1 MAGPWEAYKKNQ
13 GTQQS
18 PQAARNAQP
27 GAWAAY
33 KSSENYKD
41 DVKNYKKTYKSATR
55 TMKAQAERAAKLFQ
69 GRDARREEERQEQTD
84 ARNEKRAALR
94 EAQKQVT
101 QMTAA
106 GLPLAVQRQR
116 TLGQMDA
123 NGLYARYRAA
133 LAEVG
138 EVDRDALPRDTKRA
152 EGGRAVYEFGEALKS
167 KSAGTLGRYAQK
179 PEKTA
184 QELEKEAV
192 RTGGSDAA
200 MAKWQNHWTED
211 LFQQYLTAMN
221 ATPAQMAK
229 RGEMLAGM
237 TWGKEEKQA
246 AKELLENA
254 KTQGLTGNA
263 YNPSNYA
270 PAWEAWLRGDEEEY
284 AKQVEIYDQL
294 YTRLHPK
301 SRAVMTAA
309 TEAFGLNSAAKIGAK
324 LAGDETAVRTLQS
337 NEKTGRWA
345 QALNPGLT
353 VATKTIVSLGLM
365 KATGG
370 ILGAAMAPL
379 AKGATVL
386 GKAALEA
393 GKSALTFA
401 AKDAIQNAGNVA
413 TGEMSGSE
421 FAKQIAGSAAGGVAG
436 NIMSG
441 LVSSG
446 IAKVL
451 TEKQMMTPFMEYLKN
466 VAGSMA
472 FSTGSLAANTAVSGR
487 KMSGEEI
494 ATELTTSFAFALVNG
509 YMQSMASTKAASRA
523 VEQKYDQIAQEFE
536 AIQKHMSG
544 KQFATQ
550 AEYEQ
555 ALKDLRAHVQELKT
569 EVSSTYYGGQQE
581 FVNSMKDALDVV
593 VNNLNWMLSG
603 NTGAAPASG
612 ASGMQAADVKLLTEQ
627 AASAL
632 RSGANEPIGPQG
644 GAAGSLAQAES
655 TAVNDN
661 PVQHTP
667 AEQRVIEAYKGS
679 ADKGLA
685 EFYQRAKT
693 DQNAGRYTLQTVT
706 ERAADDIR
714 NLTGQDV
721 DGFKTTLDARQAWHI
736 NNDHGANG
744 KADHS
749 MENDEDVARMQYVLN
764 NYDSAEYGGT
774 TDAYWESKKNGKS
787 RRSPVVVFSKKVNGT
802 YYIVEATPVTK
813 AKSVYVVSAYML
825 GDGKTPPGR
834 SGQNKTGANPQPPD
848 ASAPW
853 LTSENDSAEITPE
866 NSVTQEA
873 EAVKREE
880 WLPENMEV
888 EDRNEN
894 GIPDNMEVVSGA
906 EDAGAAS
913 AAETGTSTQTEQ
925 NTASGAQE
933 VSEPE
938 VRTVLR
944 KATGE
949 DARALLKGTDLFAG
963 KQGALLR
970 EYKGRLKQY
979 DERVREL
986 AQTTDPE
993 KSRILQNQIEADE
1006 AYLTRREE
1014 TLRQTADIAR
1024 ARMQNEARQ
1033 QEADIAEPDPD
1044 ELRTLERRTQR
1055 EEQQTEQAAQKGELK
1070 ADEDMLAR
1078 FAERKGYSDLLTSY
1092 VISGYGGY
1100 HESTGKPVEQYAA
1113 GIGQAYTQGA
1123 QGMKLRAT
1131 EQMSG
1136 IPQAVLQQAYESGK
1150 EQNGGKSEN
1159 DGGKR
1164 DAGVDPGQPG
1174 RRVEKSTGSAAEKQ
1188 RGELSVQERIG
1199 LENRLRAAGRTAVS
1213 TKELGI
1219 QAGTDAKTAWEIPQ
1233 NIAQEYPALQRARKT
1248 LTDAGAENV
1257 HFVTGTLRVTGE
1269 NGQSVTVQAITQGT
1283 SVWMKASDVQHGLQE
1298 TAEHEAMHLRLAEA
1312 PSMKG
1317 RLITAIRKQMT
1328 ATELNQLAQRYAE
1341 AYEGCYGEDMDA
1353 YLEEILCDAYAG
1365 INRVGMKADR
1375 YQSAVREAAGEAQTQ
1390 QAKKKPEATRGPPV
1404 KLSKDTSTREQTQ
1417 REITERYQNEVHE
1430 ILENGKRSTGAL
1442 VVGYTPELYRKLG
1455 MPELPFVIGG
1465 GHVYSIAKTRA
1476 EAEAEGRA
1484 YKNVNYHGLGEST
1497 VANILEL
1504 LKKPV
1509 MVIASKDVDKGTTPL
1524 RSTHSVVAL
1533 VDVGKNGKSLVI
1545 PVSITAESTVD
1556 GTVMDVNM
1564 LSSAYERNVSG
1575 LVNEAVAQFNAGENS
1590 VFYVQREAA
1599 TLLGE
1604 GVQFPSILEAAAASN
1619 GIVRRFDEKINMS
1632 VKNVTQS
1639 QQFKRWFGDWQNQ
1652 PEKASKV
1659 VNADGT
1665 PKVVYHQTD
1674 GEFTVF
1680 DTRKQGAGTRDSE
1693 TPFGIF
1699 MKSSDRDIGL
1709 RGKKQMAL
1717 YANIRNPLIAQN
1729 RADLKRQLRTMSAD
1743 YAALTQQHEELDQE
1757 YRKKFQNA
1765 NENFKTYIL
1774 DWRKKHP
1781 GTDSR
1786 ELYGTAEFERLF
1798 NEEDRVSEEWTEKA
1812 DELSLQEKNTLTDAL
1827 RSAGYDGVHLLND
1840 AGSFG
1845 RSTDAWIALNP
1856 NQVKSAA
1863 DNVGTFGKNNP
1874 DIRFSTETQE
1884 RAPMPSDADAPPMT
1898 EWEQMQQEQREADE
1912 EGERLRRVEQAGR
1925 RYLRKALNDA
1935 TWELAEPMSAAGE
1948 AVQQTIRRRLD
1959 ALADEYI
1966 ATGKIKSRSSTAAF
1980 EALYTAAGEGNRE
1993 FAKQYAG
2000 VRNVI
2005 WKTAITLTNEQRTE
2019 LAAAVENEQE
2029 VRARALKDLYVVPK
2043 NGTDVGTL
2051 YAKLHDKAPELFP
2064 SQKAEAWQQI
2074 MQISTVNRRIAKA
2087 EILDKERRS
2096 SDPQYFKDKAY
2107 ERFNATLQK
2116 IMPQLKQARE
2126 YAQSYQREQDAA
2138 REELIRREA
2147 ETARED
2153 ARLAEEAAQEEQ
2165 KKVKAYSY
2173 DALPTKARQYLNAA
2187 VNRQAGR
2194 MAATMDIPGQQ
2205 KRELLKP
2212 ALRQMMEEYLQTGR
2226 VEQST
2231 IDKTFDDAYNAGLV
2245 EDREFYD
2252 TYKFIKDKMRTT
2264 GVAITPQIRA
2274 DIADFGQF
2282 RKNAMGRLLMKDSG
2296 MPVDVFYAELH
2307 DEAPGLFPSSI
2318 TNPTDQLEQMFAV
2331 SKTIEVTKKA
2341 LDESYGE
2348 QAEEF
2353 KRWAR
2358 NDYEAGIGEFFA
2370 QLRTARRYAEAAER
2384 NAQVQYTPKTVEE
2397 ATKLGEDMRKARKN
2411 WERVQRKILLTPQDE
2426 ATLDKLL
2433 RGDLDPEDIQ
2443 GQENAANILKAYEA
2457 KADYAAL
2464 QAQMVRWRKAARAAM
2479 HQSVAPLLENTELA
2493 KDKKVGL
2500 LYNRE
2505 TAERNIADVFPAA
2518 DAEKINRAIFEP
2530 VHTEEAK
2537 STKYKNAMRE
2547 RVKELKLGT
2556 KPADGDLVS
2565 EAHAVQLLGEAQDN
2579 IRALQNRPMTDQR
2592 DGKTLR
2598 EWEAVVAELWKTSP
2612 HLDKAKIENAV
2623 QEFRKIYDELFYKMN
2638 EVRVRNG
2645 YEPVAYRKGY
2655 FPHFQPGQS
2664 DGILSLMGKALG
2676 MKAEVT
2682 ALPTSIN
2689 GITHTFKPGITWF
2702 GNTQERLGF
2711 NTAYDAVEGFDRY
2724 IEGAANVIFQTDNI
2738 QRLRAFNQQ
2747 LRYRTTDDGIR
2758 ERVDAIRADDRLT
2771 MEEKETKVQA
2781 LYEHAKFELGN
2792 MASWLDEYTNLL
2804 AGKKHSKDREYE
2816 QALGRGF
2823 YNVMKWLE
2831 SRVAANMVAV
2841 NPGSWLTNFIPIT
2854 QAWGYV
2860 STDSILKAMGQTIR
2874 AQKNDDGF
2882 WENSVFLTNR
2892 RGSDPLVRSWSEQLS
2907 ATLGKPMDWIDTFTA
2922 DVVVRARYLE
2932 NMKRGMAQEDAM
2944 READRFAANIMA
2956 DRSKGATPTMFQSRN
2971 PWTKLFTQFQLE
2983 VNNQFSNIFKDLPRE
2998 ARKRGGRILAMALF
3012 KMFFS
3017 AWLYNELYE
3026 KLVGRR
3032 AALDPI
3038 DLANDFVGDATGYK
3052 LNNIFDAALG
3062 DGLIRKGKPA
3072 GLGDAVGN
3080 FLGNTAEEL
3089 PMIGG
3094 LMGGGR
3100 VPFSSALPDLGQIW
3114 SYAKNKE
3121 MAGSAKLEKIWGE
3134 VRDPLLY
3141 LALPFGGGQIRKVAQ
3156 GIYAVAKG
3164 GKFVRNSKGEL
3175 QMQYPVYTD
3184 DGGWTALR
3192 TVQALTFGRNATK
3205 EARQWVDE
3213 NFSKLSAAET
3223 NAYLAMT
3230 AADVKQKDA
3239 WKLIKAM
3246 QDVEV
3251 PEGASKKQVT
3261 LEALN
3266 GYDISDEA
3274 KNLYYYNVI
3283 ADDTEQAQLDAY
3295 MEEEQTLADE
3305 KIQNRI
3311 KSTQVTEVSEEEKAE
3326 KEAQAERDRAS
3337 RANYAQ
3343 MYRKI
3348 RDLKLDGYETI
3359 YKQQLKALKEQ
3370 EGLSDSEARKK
3381 IQKGIRAEVK
3391 EAFQAGSIDEKM
3403 ATRILSKN
3411 LNESED
3417 DTYWILEEWKGGP
3430 EYSKYGKLK
3439 DAMKQDTD
3447 AKETVKY
3454 YLSHGVEKR
3463 DISAQITAYF
3473 KPLYKEAET
3482 RQEKNEIAKRANV
3495 FYYAAGYTD
3504 KWNDMMKWDKEKS

>member
-84 ARNEKRAALR
+84 ARNEKRAVLR

-301 SRAVMTAA
+301 SRAITTAA
-309 TEAFGLNSAAKIGAK
+309 TEAFGLNSAAKLGAK

-345 QALNPGLT
+345 QAQNPGLT
-353 VATKTIVSLGLM
+353 VATKTIVNLGLM
-365 KATGG
+365 KATGSM
-370 ILGAAMAPL
+370 LGAATAPL

-536 AIQKHMSG
+536 AIQRHMSG

-644 GAAGSLAQAES
+644 GAGIQGAVQMPGTEAGGQLPGTQLPGAQA
-655 TAVNDN
+655 
-661 PVQHTP
+661 
-667 AEQRVIEAYKGS
+667 
-679 ADKGLA
+679 
-685 EFYQRAKT
+685 
-693 DQNAGRYTLQTVT
+693 
-706 ERAADDIR
+706 
-714 NLTGQDV
+714 
-721 DGFKTTLDARQAWHI
+721 
-736 NNDHGANG
+736 
-744 KADHS
+744 
-749 MENDEDVARMQYVLN
+749 
-764 NYDSAEYGGT
+764 
-774 TDAYWESKKNGKS
+774 
-787 RRSPVVVFSKKVNGT
+787 
-802 YYIVEATPVTK
+802 
-813 AKSVYVVSAYML
+813 
-825 GDGKTPPGR
+825 
-834 SGQNKTGANPQPPD
+834 TGAM
-848 ASAPW
+848 
-853 LTSENDSAEITPE
+853 LPE
-866 NSVTQEA
+866 NMELANNA
-873 EAVKREE
+873 EPA
-880 WLPENMEV
+880 LPENMEV

-906 EDAGAAS
+906 EDAGAENT
-913 AAETGTSTQTEQ
+913 AETGTSTQTEQ
-925 NTASGAQE
+925 NAVSGAQE

-949 DARALLKGTDLFAG
+949 DAKVLLKGTDLFAG

-993 KSRILQNQIEADE
+993 RSRILQNKIAADE

-1044 ELRTLERRTQR
+1044 ELRTLERRTRR
-1055 EEQQTEQAAQKGELK
+1055 EEQQAEQEVQTKALT
-1070 ADEDMLAR
+1070 ADEEALAR

-1092 VISGYGGY
+1092 VIYGYEQY
-1100 HESTGKPVEQYAA
+1100 HEKTGKPVEQYAA

-1136 IPQAVLQQAYESGK
+1136 IQQAVLQQAYESGK
-1150 EQNGGKSEN
+1150 EQNGSKSQN

-1164 DAGVDPGQPG
+1164 DAGLDPGQPD
-1174 RRVEKSTGSAAEKQ
+1174 RRVEKGTGSTAEKQ
-1188 RGELSVQERIG
+1188 GGELSVQERVG

-1283 SVWMKASDVQHGLQE
+1283 RVWMKASDVQYGLQE
-1298 TAEHEAMHLRLAEA
+1298 TAEHEAMHLRLAED
-1312 PSMKG
+1312 PGMKG
-1317 RLITAIRKQMT
+1317 RIITAIRKQMT

-1341 AYEGCYGEDMDA
+1341 AYEGCYGADMNA

-1390 QAKKKPEATRGPPV
+1390 PAKKNPEATRGPP
-1404 KLSKDTSTREQTQ
+1404 
-1417 REITERYQNEVHE
+1417 ERYSFAKLKDKEV
-1430 ILENGKRSTGAL
+1430 
-1442 VVGYTPELYRKLG
+1442 
-1455 MPELPFVIGG
+1455 
-1465 GHVYSIAKTRA
+1465 RA
-1476 EAEAEGRA
+1476 EAERMEAEGRTPEEIWAELGVARTLDGKDWRYEIDDSGMESDTKWGLLRNPDARRYNELFEKA
-1484 YKNVNYHGLGEST
+1484 YLHDAATGEDLKELRILDKNLKGVRKSPLYLDEIVKHDRLFEAYPELRDVKVRFETNTGNKEGSYQQQTNEFVLRAGLKLESENLKDVLIHEIQHAIQEQEGFAGGANLQYWDEMMQGGYSRRKNDGRIERARSEYHRIFNSAPEEFKDKVRKINRARLDEDYDTADAVIDELYESEYADLWSQLDEADFEWHGNRGEEMNAYDLYYNTAGEIEARDAAARRNMTAEQRRATMPKMADENTVFAGMSAAEYMVESQSIKGQLREHRRELADMET
-1497 VANILEL
+1497 VASIQTPADIAKWDMNRTRQW
-1504 LKKPV
+1504 
-1509 MVIASKDVDKGTTPL
+1509 VIEKLRPTGFKVERSGFGT
-1524 RSTHSVVAL
+1524 
-1533 VDVGKNGKSLVI
+1533 
-1545 PVSITAESTVD
+1545 
-1556 GTVMDVNM
+1556 
-1564 LSSAYERNVSG
+1564 
-1575 LVNEAVAQFNAGENS
+1575 
-1590 VFYVQREAA
+1590 
-1599 TLLGE
+1599 
-1604 GVQFPSILEAAAASN
+1604 
-1619 GIVRRFDEKINMS
+1619 IVLDEKRLNS
-1632 VKNVTQS
+1632 SLDYLQP
-1639 QQFKRWFGDWQNQ
+1639 GDT
-1652 PEKASKV
+1652 EVA
-1659 VNADGT
+1659 A
-1665 PKVVYHQTD
+1665 
-1674 GEFTVF
+1674 
-1680 DTRKQGAGTRDSE
+1680 
-1693 TPFGIF
+1693 
-1699 MKSSDRDIGL
+1699 
-1709 RGKKQMAL
+1709 
-1717 YANIRNPLIAQN
+1717 
-1729 RADLKRQLRTMSAD
+1729 
-1743 YAALTQQHEELDQE
+1743 YAALARVLKRGIEISGHENHKGRGYSTVTIAAPIEIDGARGNMAVVVKQTSKNFYKMHRVLAPDGTMFVLE
-1757 YRKKFQNA
+1757 NKA
-1765 NENFKTYIL
+1765 N
-1774 DWRKKHP
+1774 
-1781 GTDSR
+1781 
-1786 ELYGTAEFERLF
+1786 AEFTS
-1798 NEEDRVSEEWTEKA
+1798 VGGVTEGAKA
-1812 DELSLQEKNTLTDAL
+1812 SGEVAPTINSASKNTL
-1827 RSAGYDGVHLLND
+1827 RGEKEN
-1840 AGSFG
+1840 
-1845 RSTDAWIALNP
+1845 
-1856 NQVKSAA
+1856 VKQNFSAA
-1863 DNVGTFGKNNP
+1863 QSEQTQFRASAK
-1874 DIRFSTETQE
+1874 TE
-1884 RAPMPSDADAPPMT
+1884 
-1898 EWEQMQQEQREADE
+1898 EADS
-1912 EGERLRRVEQAGR
+1912 G
-1925 RYLRKALNDA
+1925 
-1935 TWELAEPMSAAGE
+1935 
-1948 AVQQTIRRRLD
+1948 
-1959 ALADEYI
+1959 
-1966 ATGKIKSRSSTAAF
+1966 
-1980 EALYTAAGEGNRE
+1980 
-1993 FAKQYAG
+1993 
-2000 VRNVI
+2000 
-2005 WKTAITLTNEQRTE
+2005 
-2019 LAAAVENEQE
+2019 
-2029 VRARALKDLYVVPK
+2029 
-2043 NGTDVGTL
+2043 
-2051 YAKLHDKAPELFP
+2051 
-2064 SQKAEAWQQI
+2064 
-2074 MQISTVNRRIAKA
+2074 
-2087 EILDKERRS
+2087 
-2096 SDPQYFKDKAY
+2096 
-2107 ERFNATLQK
+2107 
-2116 IMPQLKQARE
+2116 
-2126 YAQSYQREQDAA
+2126 
-2138 REELIRREA
+2138 
-2147 ETARED
+2147 
-2153 ARLAEEAAQEEQ
+2153 
-2165 KKVKAYSY
+2165 KAYSY

-2212 ALRQMMEEYLQTGR
+2212 ALRQMMEEYLQTGK

-2318 TNPTDQLEQMFAV
+2318 TNPTDQLNQMFEV
-2331 SKTIEVTKKA
+2331 SKMIEVTKKT

-2426 ATLDKLL
+2426 AKLDKLL
-2433 RGDLDPEDIQ
+2433 RGDLDPEEIQ

-2479 HQSVAPLLENTELA
+2479 RQSVAPLLENTELA

-2505 TAERNIADVFPAA
+2505 TAERNILDVFPAA

-2537 STKYKNAMRE
+2537 STKYKNAMRK
-2547 RVKELKLGT
+2547 RVKEMELGT
-2556 KPADGDLVS
+2556 KPADGNLVS

-2579 IRALQNRPMTDQR
+2579 IRALQDRPMTDQR

-2623 QEFRKIYDELFYKMN
+2623 QEFRRIYDELFYKMN

-2664 DGILSLMGKALG
+2664 DGILSLMGKAMG
-2676 MKAEVT
+2676 VKAEVT

-2689 GITHTFKPGITWF
+2689 GVTHTFKPGITWF

-2738 QRLRAFNQQ
+2738 QRLRAFGQQ

-2771 MEEKETKVQA
+2771 MEEKETKIQA

-2841 NPGSWLTNFIPIT
+2841 NPGSWLTNFIPLT
-2854 QAWGYV
+2854 QAYGYI
-2860 STDSILKAMGQTIR
+2860 STGDMIQAMGQTIR
-2874 AQKNDDGF
+2874 AMKNDDGF
-2882 WENSVFLTNR
+2882 WERSAFLTNR

-2907 ATLGKPMDWIDTFTA
+2907 ATLGKPMERIDTFTA
-2922 DVVVRARYLE
+2922 DTIVRARY
-2932 NMKRGMAQEDAM
+2932 NQNIRRGMLEEDAM

-2998 ARKRGGRILAMALF
+2998 ARERGGRILAMALF
-3012 KMFFS
+3012 KMFFG

-3026 KLVGRR
+3026 KFVGRR

-3080 FLGNTAEEL
+3080 FLLNTAEEL
-3089 PMIGG
+3089 PMVGG

-3100 VPFSSALPDLGQIW
+3100 VPFSSAVPNLGQIW
-3114 SYAKNKE
+3114 SYATNKE

-3164 GKFVRNSKGEL
+3164 GKFVRSSKGEL

-3184 DGGWTALR
+3184 DGWWTALR

-3274 KNLYYYNVI
+3274 KTLYYYNVL
-3283 ADDTEQAQLDAY
+3283 AGDPEKEKLDALMETGLDMGDY
-3295 MEEEQTLADE
+3295 LEYWAKANQVTSDKNADGKAITGSKQQKVYDLLDSYDFTEEQKDAIASEAYKTTGFEPWTERGKKLREAVLQGSAARKYLNDLRVEGYSMEELRE
-3305 KIQNRI
+3305 
-3311 KSTQVTEVSEEEKAE
+3311 
-3326 KEAQAERDRAS
+3326 
-3337 RANYAQ
+3337 
-3343 MYRKI
+3343 
-3348 RDLKLDGYETI
+3348 
-3359 YKQQLKALKEQ
+3359 ALKQAFQREYKDADKA
-3370 EGLSDSEARKK
+3370 GRKK
-3381 IQKGIRAEVK
+3381 LFQKICNAYVV
-3391 EAFQAGSIDEKM
+3391 
-3403 ATRILSKN
+3403 L
-3411 LNESED
+3411 
-3417 DTYWILEEWKGGP
+3417 
-3430 EYSKYGKLK
+3430 GKT
-3439 DAMKQDTD
+3439 Q
-3447 AKETVKY
+3447 
-3454 YLSHGVEKR
+3454 
-3463 DISAQITAYF
+3463 
-3473 KPLYKEAET
+3473 KEAE
-3482 RQEKNEIAKRANV
+3482 NIVNGWA
-3495 FYYAAGYTD
+3495 D
-3504 KWNDMMKWDKEKS
+3504 

>member
-133 LAEVG
+133 MAEVG

-167 KSAGTLGRYAQK
+167 KSAGTLGKYAQK
-179 PEKTA
+179 PEKTV

-221 ATPAQMAK
+221 ATPEQMAK

-246 AKELLENA
+246 AKALLENA

-301 SRAVMTAA
+301 SRAITTAA
-309 TEAFGLNSAAKIGAK
+309 TEAFGLNSAAKLGAK

-345 QALNPGLT
+345 QAQNPGLT
-353 VATKTIVSLGLM
+353 VATKTIVNLGLM
-365 KATGG
+365 TATGSM
-370 ILGAAMAPL
+370 LGAAAAPL

-509 YMQSMASTKAASRA
+509 YMQSMTSTKAASRA

-667 AEQRVIEAYKGS
+667 AEQRVIEAYKQS
-679 ADKGLA
+679 ADEQMRGFIERVRSLQSNDYKNKIRTDVHT
-685 EFYQRAKT
+685 ETTRAVDK
-693 DQNAGRYTLQTVT
+693 AG
-706 ERAADDIR
+706 E
-714 NLTGQDV
+714 LTGMDTR
-721 DGFKTTLDARQAWHI
+721 GFKNIIKGNAVQHI
-736 NNDHGANG
+736 DKRHGEAG
-744 KADHS
+744 EADHS
-749 MENDEDVARMQYVLN
+749 MANIDDFSRIGFVLDN
-764 NYDSAEYGGT
+764 F
-774 TDAYWESKKNGKS
+774 TDAEIVLPESVDAETAKMS
-787 RRSPVVVFSKKVNGT
+787 REWRSSDGSNAPLVRFSMPVNGV
-802 YYIVEATPVTK
+802 YYVVEAVPSSK
-813 AKSVYVVSAYML
+813 AKSLAVVSAYIS
-825 GDGKTPPGR
+825 GKNKGSTLKQVLNLSEQTG
-834 SGQNKTGANPQPPD
+834 SG
-848 ASAPW
+848 
-853 LTSENDSAEITPE
+853 TSETPLAILDAPE

-873 EAVKREE
+873 ETVKREE

-906 EDAGAAS
+906 EDAGTAN
-913 AAETGTSTQTEQ
+913 AAETRTSTQTEQ
-925 NTASGAQE
+925 STASGAQE
-933 VSEPE
+933 ASEPE

-944 KATGE
+944 KATDE
-949 DARALLKGTDLFAG
+949 DAKALLKGTDLFAG
-963 KQGALLR
+963 KQGSLLR

-979 DERVREL
+979 DKRVQEL

-993 KSRILQNQIEADE
+993 RSRILQNQIEADE

-1055 EEQQTEQAAQKGELK
+1055 EEQQAEQEVQTKALT

-1092 VISGYGGY
+1092 VIYGYEQY
-1100 HESTGKPVEQYAA
+1100 HEKTGKPVEQYAA

-1136 IPQAVLQQAYESGK
+1136 IPQAILQQAYESGK
-1150 EQNGGKSEN
+1150 EQNGSKGEN

-1164 DAGVDPGQPG
+1164 DAGVDPGQPD
-1174 RRVEKSTGSAAEKQ
+1174 RRVEKGTGSAAEKQ
-1188 RGELSVQERIG
+1188 RGELSVQERVG
-1199 LENRLRAAGRTAVS
+1199 LENRLRAAGRAAVS

-1233 NIAQEYPALQRARKT
+1233 NIAREYPALQRAEQT

-1257 HFVTGTLRVTGE
+1257 HFVTGTLRVTSE

-1283 SVWMKASDVQHGLQE
+1283 SVWIKASDVQYGLQE
-1298 TAEHEAMHLRLAEA
+1298 TAEHEAMHLRLAED
-1312 PSMKG
+1312 PGMKG
-1317 RLITAIRKQMT
+1317 RLITAIRKQVT
-1328 ATELNQLAQRYAE
+1328 ATELNQMAQRYKE

-1365 INRVGMKADR
+1365 INRVGARADR
-1375 YQSAVREAAGEAQTQ
+1375 YQSAVREAAGEARTQ
-1390 QAKKKPEATRGPPV
+1390 PAKKSPEATRGPPEQYSIEPSYAKKV
-1404 KLSKDTSTREQTQ
+1404 KAWAEDGMPSDASFTLGTTGDVLQGLGAIESDIYMNGEKIRTILAEHPEMTLREIERIPEILDDPVLILKSRNVGRGNQQNSRLVIFGALKAQNGKPVLSVLDLRPNEGGFILTDMQKVTSAYTKDTNPKQYVQSSEVLFADKKRTIPLLRTLGFYMPSELQ
-1417 REITERYQNEVHE
+1417 RS
-1430 ILENGKRSTGAL
+1430 GS
-1442 VVGYTPELYRKLG
+1442 
-1455 MPELPFVIGG
+1455 IG
-1465 GHVYSIAKTRA
+1465 SIS
-1476 EAEAEGRA
+1476 
-1484 YKNVNYHGLGEST
+1484 YKGQNVNLQGEKFS
-1497 VANILEL
+1497 
-1504 LKKPV
+1504 
-1509 MVIASKDVDKGTTPL
+1509 DVV
-1524 RSTHSVVAL
+1524 R
-1533 VDVGKNGKSLVI
+1533 VDD
-1545 PVSITAESTVD
+1545 AE
-1556 GTVMDVNM
+1556 
-1564 LSSAYERNVSG
+1564 
-1575 LVNEAVAQFNAGENS
+1575 Q
-1590 VFYVQREAA
+1590 
-1599 TLLGE
+1599 
-1604 GVQFPSILEAAAASN
+1604 VQF
-1619 GIVRRFDEKINMS
+1619 
-1632 VKNVTQS
+1632 
-1639 QQFKRWFGDWQNQ
+1639 
-1652 PEKASKV
+1652 
-1659 VNADGT
+1659 
-1665 PKVVYHQTD
+1665 
-1674 GEFTVF
+1674 
-1680 DTRKQGAGTRDSE
+1680 
-1693 TPFGIF
+1693 
-1699 MKSSDRDIGL
+1699 
-1709 RGKKQMAL
+1709 
-1717 YANIRNPLIAQN
+1717 
-1729 RADLKRQLRTMSAD
+1729 RA
-1743 YAALTQQHEELDQE
+1743 
-1757 YRKKFQNA
+1757 
-1765 NENFKTYIL
+1765 
-1774 DWRKKHP
+1774 
-1781 GTDSR
+1781 
-1786 ELYGTAEFERLF
+1786 
-1798 NEEDRVSEEWTEKA
+1798 
-1812 DELSLQEKNTLTDAL
+1812 
-1827 RSAGYDGVHLLND
+1827 
-1840 AGSFG
+1840 
-1845 RSTDAWIALNP
+1845 
-1856 NQVKSAA
+1856 SAA
-1863 DNVGTFGKNNP
+1863 D
-1874 DIRFSTETQE
+1874 IQFSPETQE
-1884 RAPMPSDADAPPMT
+1884 RAPELTDADAPVLS
-1898 EWEQMQQEQREADE
+1898 EEERQREAWRQMTREVDA
-1912 EGERLRRVEQAGR
+1912 EGERLRELER
-1925 RYLRKALNDA
+1925 RGKQYMKQLREK
-1935 TWELAEPMSAAGE
+1935 TVRELANPMSAAGSE
-1948 AVQQTIRRRLD
+1948 LER
-1959 ALADEYI
+1959 
-1966 ATGKIKSRSSTAAF
+1966 KIKPEIDDLIDTYLRTGRLRTKKIEHAF
-1980 EALYTAAGEGNRE
+1980 ERVYSEAKRMNRE
-1993 FAKQYAG
+1993 FAERYAP
-2000 VRNVI
+2000 VQERI
-2005 WKTAITLTNEQRTE
+2005 RQTAITLTAEQKTD
-2019 LAAAVENEQE
+2019 LTNAVANEQE
-2029 VRARALKDLYVVPK
+2029 VRARALKDLYIVPS
-2043 NGTDVGTL
+2043 GGVEVGEL
-2051 YAKLHDKAPELFP
+2051 YSQMRAAAPELFP
-2064 SQKAEAWQQI
+2064 LQKAEAWQQI
-2074 MQISTVNRRIAKA
+2074 MQLSTVSRRIAKA
-2087 EILDKERRS
+2087 EILTAETKS
-2096 SDPQYFKDKAY
+2096 SNPQYFKDAAWETFKAKVLELKPKMREAKEHVQAY
-2107 ERFNATLQK
+2107 ERD
-2116 IMPQLKQARE
+2116 QA
-2126 YAQSYQREQDAA
+2126 AA
-2138 REELIRREA
+2138 REEMLRREE

-2153 ARLAEEAAQEEQ
+2153 ERRREEEEAAREEADGG
-2165 KKVKAYSY
+2165 KAYSY

-2212 ALRQMMEEYLQTGR
+2212 ALRQMMEEYLQTGK

-2318 TNPTDQLEQMFAV
+2318 TNPTDQLNRMFEV
-2331 SKTIEVTKKA
+2331 SKTIEVTKKT
-2341 LDESYGE
+2341 LDESNGE

-2384 NAQVQYTPKTVEE
+2384 NAQVRYTPKTVEE
-2397 ATKLGEDMRKARKN
+2397 ATKLGEDLRKARKN
-2411 WERVQRKILLTPQDE
+2411 WERVQRKILLTPKDE

-2464 QAQMVRWRKAARAAM
+2464 QAQMVRWRKAARAAV

-2505 TAERNIADVFPAA
+2505 TAERNIEDVFQAA

-2556 KPADGDLVS
+2556 KPADGNLVS

-2612 HLDKAKIENAV
+2612 KLDKAKIENAV

-2907 ATLGKPMDWIDTFTA
+2907 ATLGKPMEWIDTFTA

-2932 NMKRGMAQEDAM
+2932 NMKRGMDAEDAM

-2956 DRSKGATPTMFQSRN
+2956 DRSRGATPTMFQSRN

-2998 ARKRGGRILAMALF
+2998 ARERGGKILAMALF

-3062 DGLIRKGKPA
+3062 DELIRKGKPA
-3072 GLGDAVGN
+3072 GLGDTVGN

-3089 PMIGG
+3089 PMVGG
-3094 LMGGGR
+3094 LLGGGR

-3114 SYAKNKE
+3114 SYATNKE

-3205 EARQWVDE
+3205 EARVWVDE

-3246 QDVEV
+3246 KDVEV

-3274 KNLYYYNVI
+3274 KTLYYYNVL
-3283 ADDTEQAQLDAY
+3283 AGDPEKEKLDALMETGLDMGDY
-3295 MEEEQTLADE
+3295 LEYWAKANQVTSDKNADGKAITGSKQQKMYDLLDSYDFTEEQKNAIASEEYKTTGFEPWTERGKKLREVVLQGSAARKYLNDLRVEGYSMEELRE
-3305 KIQNRI
+3305 
-3311 KSTQVTEVSEEEKAE
+3311 
-3326 KEAQAERDRAS
+3326 
-3337 RANYAQ
+3337 
-3343 MYRKI
+3343 
-3348 RDLKLDGYETI
+3348 
-3359 YKQQLKALKEQ
+3359 ALKQVFRQ
-3370 EGLSDSEARKK
+3370 EYKDADKAGRKK
-3381 IQKGIRAEVK
+3381 LFQKICNAYVV
-3391 EAFQAGSIDEKM
+3391 
-3403 ATRILSKN
+3403 L
-3411 LNESED
+3411 
-3417 DTYWILEEWKGGP
+3417 
-3430 EYSKYGKLK
+3430 GKT
-3439 DAMKQDTD
+3439 Q
-3447 AKETVKY
+3447 
-3454 YLSHGVEKR
+3454 
-3463 DISAQITAYF
+3463 
-3473 KPLYKEAET
+3473 KEAE
-3482 RQEKNEIAKRANV
+3482 NIVNGWA
-3495 FYYAAGYTD
+3495 D
-3504 KWNDMMKWDKEKS
+3504 

>member
-84 ARNEKRAALR
+84 ARNEKRAVLR

-301 SRAVMTAA
+301 SRAITTAA

-345 QALNPGLT
+345 QAQNPGLT
-353 VATKTIVSLGLM
+353 VATKTIVNLGLM
-365 KATGG
+365 KATGSM
-370 ILGAAMAPL
+370 LGAATAPL

-509 YMQSMASTKAASRA
+509 YMQSMTSTKAASRA

-536 AIQKHMSG
+536 AIQRHMSG

-593 VNNLNWMLSG
+593 VNNLNWTLSG

-644 GAAGSLAQAES
+644 GAGIQGAVQMPGTEAGGQLPGTQLPGAQA
-655 TAVNDN
+655 
-661 PVQHTP
+661 
-667 AEQRVIEAYKGS
+667 
-679 ADKGLA
+679 
-685 EFYQRAKT
+685 
-693 DQNAGRYTLQTVT
+693 
-706 ERAADDIR
+706 
-714 NLTGQDV
+714 
-721 DGFKTTLDARQAWHI
+721 
-736 NNDHGANG
+736 
-744 KADHS
+744 
-749 MENDEDVARMQYVLN
+749 
-764 NYDSAEYGGT
+764 
-774 TDAYWESKKNGKS
+774 
-787 RRSPVVVFSKKVNGT
+787 
-802 YYIVEATPVTK
+802 
-813 AKSVYVVSAYML
+813 
-825 GDGKTPPGR
+825 
-834 SGQNKTGANPQPPD
+834 TGAM
-848 ASAPW
+848 
-853 LTSENDSAEITPE
+853 LPE
-866 NSVTQEA
+866 NMELANNA
-873 EAVKREE
+873 EPA
-880 WLPENMEV
+880 LPENMEV

-906 EDAGAAS
+906 EDAGAAN
-913 AAETGTSTQTEQ
+913 AAETGTGTQTEQ
-925 NTASGAQE
+925 STASGAQE

-949 DARALLKGTDLFAG
+949 DAKVLLKGTDLFAG

-993 KSRILQNQIEADE
+993 RSRILQNKIAADE
-1006 AYLTRREE
+1006 EYLTRREE

-1174 RRVEKSTGSAAEKQ
+1174 RRVEKSTGRAAEKQ

-1219 QAGTDAKTAWEIPQ
+1219 EAGTDAKTAWEIPQ

-1884 RAPMPSDADAPPMT
+1884 RAPLPSDADAPPMT

-1912 EGERLRRVEQAGR
+1912 EGERLRRMEQAGR

-2005 WKTAITLTNEQRTE
+2005 RKTAVTLTNEQRTE

-2096 SDPQYFKDKAY
+2096 SDPQYFKDKVY

-2138 REELIRREA
+2138 REELLRREA

-2212 ALRQMMEEYLQTGR
+2212 ALRQMMEEYLQTGK

-2252 TYKFIKDKMRTT
+2252 TYKFVKDKMRTT

-2318 TNPTDQLEQMFAV
+2318 TNPTDQLNRMFEV
-2331 SKTIEVTKKA
+2331 SKMIEVTKKT
-2341 LDESYGE
+2341 LDESNGE

-2384 NAQVQYTPKTVEE
+2384 NAQVRYTPKTVEE

-2464 QAQMVRWRKAARAAM
+2464 QAQMVRWRKAARTAM

-2505 TAERNIADVFPAA
+2505 TAERNIEDVFQAA

-2556 KPADGDLVS
+2556 KPADGNLVS

-2612 HLDKAKIENAV
+2612 KLDKAKIENAV

-3100 VPFSSALPDLGQIW
+3100 VPFSSALPDLGRIW

-3274 KNLYYYNVI
+3274 KTLYYYNVL
-3283 ADDTEQAQLDAY
+3283 AGDSEKGKLDALMETGLDMGDY
-3295 MEEEQTLADE
+3295 LEYWAKANQVTSDKNADGKAITGSKQRKVYDLLDSYDFTEEQKNAIASEEYKTTGFEPWTERGKKLREAVLQGSAARKYLNDLRVEGYSMEELREALKQVFQREYKDADKAGRKKLFQ
-3305 KIQNRI
+3305 KICNAYVVLG
-3311 KSTQVTEVSEEEKAE
+3311 KTQK
-3326 KEAQAERDRAS
+3326 QAENIVNGWAD
-3337 RANYAQ
+3337 
-3343 MYRKI
+3343 
-3348 RDLKLDGYETI
+3348 
-3359 YKQQLKALKEQ
+3359 
-3370 EGLSDSEARKK
+3370 
-3381 IQKGIRAEVK
+3381 
-3391 EAFQAGSIDEKM
+3391 
-3403 ATRILSKN
+3403 
-3411 LNESED
+3411 
-3417 DTYWILEEWKGGP
+3417 
-3430 EYSKYGKLK
+3430 
-3439 DAMKQDTD
+3439 
-3447 AKETVKY
+3447 
-3454 YLSHGVEKR
+3454 
-3463 DISAQITAYF
+3463 
-3473 KPLYKEAET
+3473 
-3482 RQEKNEIAKRANV
+3482 
-3495 FYYAAGYTD
+3495 
-3504 KWNDMMKWDKEKS
+3504 

>member
-84 ARNEKRAALR
+84 ARNEKRAVLR

-301 SRAVMTAA
+301 SRAITTAA

-345 QALNPGLT
+345 QAQNPGLT
-353 VATKTIVSLGLM
+353 VATKTIVNLGLM
-365 KATGG
+365 KATGSM
-370 ILGAAMAPL
+370 LGAATAPL

-509 YMQSMASTKAASRA
+509 YMQSMTSTKAASRA

-536 AIQKHMSG
+536 AIQRHMSG

-593 VNNLNWMLSG
+593 VNNLNWTLSG

-644 GAAGSLAQAES
+644 GAGIQGAVQMPGTEAGGQLPGTQLPGAQA
-655 TAVNDN
+655 
-661 PVQHTP
+661 
-667 AEQRVIEAYKGS
+667 
-679 ADKGLA
+679 
-685 EFYQRAKT
+685 
-693 DQNAGRYTLQTVT
+693 
-706 ERAADDIR
+706 
-714 NLTGQDV
+714 
-721 DGFKTTLDARQAWHI
+721 
-736 NNDHGANG
+736 
-744 KADHS
+744 
-749 MENDEDVARMQYVLN
+749 
-764 NYDSAEYGGT
+764 
-774 TDAYWESKKNGKS
+774 
-787 RRSPVVVFSKKVNGT
+787 
-802 YYIVEATPVTK
+802 
-813 AKSVYVVSAYML
+813 
-825 GDGKTPPGR
+825 
-834 SGQNKTGANPQPPD
+834 TGAM
-848 ASAPW
+848 
-853 LTSENDSAEITPE
+853 LPE
-866 NSVTQEA
+866 NMELANNA
-873 EAVKREE
+873 EPA
-880 WLPENMEV
+880 LPENMEV

-906 EDAGAAS
+906 EDAGAAN
-913 AAETGTSTQTEQ
+913 AAETGTGTQTEQ
-925 NTASGAQE
+925 STASGAQE

-949 DARALLKGTDLFAG
+949 DAKVLLKGTDLFAG

-993 KSRILQNQIEADE
+993 RSRILQNKIAADE
-1006 AYLTRREE
+1006 EYLTRREE

-1092 VISGYGGY
+1092 VIAGY
-1100 HESTGKPVEQYAA
+1100 ESYRAQTGRGAEQYAA
-1113 GIGQAYTQGA
+1113 AIQQAYTQGA

-1150 EQNGGKSEN
+1150 EQNGSKSEN

-1164 DAGVDPGQPG
+1164 DAGVDPGQPD

-1219 QAGTDAKTAWEIPQ
+1219 EAGTDAKTAWEIPQ

-1283 SVWMKASDVQHGLQE
+1283 RVWMKASDVQYGLQE
-1298 TAEHEAMHLRLAEA
+1298 TAEHEAMHLRLAED
-1312 PSMKG
+1312 PGMKG
-1317 RLITAIRKQMT
+1317 RIITAIRKQMT

-1912 EGERLRRVEQAGR
+1912 EGERLRRMEQAGR

-2005 WKTAITLTNEQRTE
+2005 RKTAVTLTNEQRTE

-2096 SDPQYFKDKAY
+2096 SDPQYFKDKVY

-2138 REELIRREA
+2138 REELLRREA

-2212 ALRQMMEEYLQTGR
+2212 ALRQMMEEYLRTGK

-2252 TYKFIKDKMRTT
+2252 TYKFVKDKMRTT

-2318 TNPTDQLEQMFAV
+2318 TNPTDQLNRMFEV
-2331 SKTIEVTKKA
+2331 SKMIEVTKKT
-2341 LDESYGE
+2341 LDESNGE

-2384 NAQVQYTPKTVEE
+2384 NAQVRYTPKTVEE
-2397 ATKLGEDMRKARKN
+2397 ATKLGEDMRKARRN

-2505 TAERNIADVFPAA
+2505 TAERNIEDVFQAA

-2612 HLDKAKIENAV
+2612 KLDKAKIENAV

-3100 VPFSSALPDLGQIW
+3100 VPFSSALPDLGRIW